1 MNWLV
6 FALSAQFLYALV
18 NHLDKYLLGKFFKGG
33 VGAMMIFTA
42 MVNAIFLPIILILN
56 PQILSTPW
64 DQALLVTSIGGFY
77 VIGALL
83 YLYALRIEET
93 TKISVLWQLSAP
105 ITYFLGIIFLGEL
118 LNFQQTLGAIIVL
131 IGGLLTMIHIERG
144 KFRIKKKVL
153 TLMFSAVLLFSSSS
167 IIFKVF
173 AINFDFW
180 SAVFFEILGAMLT
193 GIVLILVVPN
203 YRRQFLSAIKKDSLK
218 VFSYNLPNEYMQM
231 SATILFR
238 YATMIAPLALVQ
250 VTNSINAIFVFLIA
264 VIIAKFLPRISE
276 EKFNKVDIFQKV
288 LGIIVVTIGIIL
300 IEI

>member
-18 NHLDKYLLGKFFKGG
+18 NHLDKYLLGKFFKDG

-56 PQILSTPW
+56 PQILSTLW
-64 DQALLVTSIGGFY
+64 DQVLLVTSIGGFY

-264 VIIAKFLPRISE
+264 IFIAKFLPRISE

>member
-1 MNWLV
+1 ME
-6 FALSAQFLYALV
+6 
-18 NHLDKYLLGKFFKGG
+18 
-33 VGAMMIFTA
+33 
-42 MVNAIFLPIILILN
+42 IFLPIILILN

-131 IGGLLTMIHIERG
+131 IGGLLTMIHIEGG

-203 YRRQFLSAIKKDSLK
+203 YRQQFLSAIKKDSLK

-238 YATMIAPLALVQ
+238 YATLIAPLALVQ

-264 VIIAKFLPRISE
+264 IFIAKFLPRISE

>member
-264 VIIAKFLPRISE
+264 IFIAKFLPRISE

>member
-18 NHLDKYLLGKFFKGG
+18 NHLDKYLLGKFFKDG

-64 DQALLVTSIGGFY
+64 DQVLLVTSIGGFY

>member
-131 IGGLLTMIHIERG
+131 IGGLLTMIHIEGG

-203 YRRQFLSAIKKDSLK
+203 YRQQFLSAIKKDSLK

-238 YATMIAPLALVQ
+238 YATLIAPLALVQ

-264 VIIAKFLPRISE
+264 IFIAKFLPRISE